1 MPPTSIRNRFRRRSP
16 GPPSTRNYSS
26 NSTGNGGGGGGGD
39 RIKSFLER
47 RSSSQSQHKNSP
59 NHYNN
64 NRPPLATFDACI
76 EACDALAASSLS
88 QQNQR
93 QFSLGGSGGM
103 NESGPVDTHPTTAQK
118 GTAAKETEAN
128 NNIPIP
134 ECSVLVS
141 PDGALLFTHHTSNNT
156 DIEITTDRYPWTKRS
171 PEGRDG
177 IILEEEYE
185 SAVIHGH
192 DLTPLGDY
200 DCNGFSARGW
210 NHDAATVALAASRDV

>member
-1 MPPTSIRNRFRRRSP
+1 MPPSFRNRFRRRSP
-16 GPPSTRNYSS
+16 G
-26 NSTGNGGGGGGGD
+26 
-39 RIKSFLER
+39 SFLER

-93 QFSLGGSGGM
+93 QFSLGGSGGT
-103 NESGPVDTHPTTAQK
+103 NESGRICEHTDDNPVDTTQTTAQK
-118 GTAAKETEAN
+118 GAAAKETEAN

-141 PDGALLFTHHTSNNT
+141 PDGALLFTHHTANT
-156 DIEITTDRYPWTKRS
+156 DTETTDRYPWTKIS
-171 PEGRDG
+171 PEDRDG